1 MVKKNTIHKAQS
13 NEDPSATWLV
23 SDSSNQDVPHF
34 PEHKSTPLIILN
46 IWENGH
52 TEPAYS

>member
-23 SDSSNQDVPHF
+23 SNSPNQDVLHF
-34 PEHKSTPLIILN
+34 PEYKSTPLIIFD
-46 IWENGH
+46 I
-52 TEPAYS
+52 